1 MVRKGI
7 VGARAKRG
15 IIPSKDPFKD
25 RARTVYYIIRKFEI
39 YFTKSQRD
47 SMAKLA
53 TKIIKIGD
61 KESLFSGRDPY
72 ISGVAIFFYVCRRF
86 SYDSKCI
93 VTYDDVRTNCA
104 HFSSGSSF
112 VGMLNML
119 SKRFGNP
126 VRYY

>member
-7 VGARAKRG
+7 VGARVKRG
-15 IIPSKDPFKD
+15 IISSKDPFKD
-25 RARTVYYIIRKFEI
+25 RARTVYYVIEKFER

-47 SMAKLA
+47 SMARLA
-53 TKIIKIGD
+53 TKIIRIGD

-72 ISGVAIFFYVCRRF
+72 ISGVAIFFYVCRCC
-86 SYDSKCI
+86 SHDGNCI
-93 VTYDDVRTNCA
+93 VTYDDVRINCA

-112 VGMLNML
+112 VGMLKML
-119 SKRFGNP
+119 SKRFGDI